1 MRPKWFIPLLLL
13 LFVVPG
19 SALAQ
24 FKVKTGE
31 HVQSFG
37 LKPLCVDKGERP
49 KFVFVDTY
57 VGENAKRPVKI
68 LWVAFF
74 ASWCEPCKKE
84 LPKLNELYKAYKD
97 QGLQVLAINI
107 DKDPDE
113 IAKAREIVKAIAPEF
128 PVLSDKMQIVT
139 RRYFDT
145 EKSISLPANLVI
157 DSDGAILSTL
167 AGADQKQLTEME
179 SLVREKIGAKPI
191 SGKDRGFLFIDMN
204 GESKA
209 KSKIKKNKAK
219 KNRKKSHRKTT
230 RKSAKRE

>member
-1 MRPKWFIPLLLL
+1 M
-13 LFVVPG
+13 
-19 SALAQ
+19 
-24 FKVKTGE
+24 
-31 HVQSFG
+31 
-37 LKPLCVDKGERP
+37 CVEEGERA

-57 VGENAKRPVKI
+57 VGENAKRPAKI

-113 IAKAREIVKAIAPEF
+113 IAKAREIVKAIAPDF

-157 DSDGAILSTL
+157 DSNGAILSTL
-167 AGADQKQLTEME
+167 AGADQKQTDGDGIPRSRKDWGQADFRQRSGVFVHRYGRRFQSEIQDQKEQSGETKKKRL
-179 SLVREKIGAKPI
+179 
-191 SGKDRGFLFIDMN
+191 SGKPLEKVRN
-204 GESKA
+204 GSEKPR
-209 KSKIKKNKAK
+209 NDL
-219 KNRKKSHRKTT
+219 T
-230 RKSAKRE
+230 